1 VKNGKIMGHTDNYI
15 QVQVN
20 GEIDLINTI
29 NNILLSENNDMI
41 VNGILA

>member
-1 VKNGKIMGHTDNYI
+1 MGHTDNYI

-20 GEIDLINTI
+20 GEIDFINTI
-29 NNILLSENNDMI
+29 NNILLNENNDMI

>member
-1 VKNGKIMGHTDNYI
+1 MGHTDNYI

>member
-1 VKNGKIMGHTDNYI
+1 MGHTDNYI
-15 QVQVN
+15 QVQVD
-20 GEIDLINTI
+20 GEIDLINKI